1 VTGDATMSDE
11 AADCVAA
18 KQPSDDWTR
27 CHMYVERK
35 KRFCRQQVVKGS
47 CYCGNHFERRKRVP
61 CPVDPS
67 HLVYEDLVEKHVKV
81 CPRVTRKQS
90 QEEELFYRHNCN
102 VEGHGSLCAQRDKTH
117 PNAQELALKILDVYQ
132 RVFSNPLPRE
142 SLRLLTLQNLLK
154 AIPELDLSESEMQ
167 AGLAESVQEYRIK
180 SGGARH
186 LQQQASLVG
195 HLRRIGVMNGEENLT
210 LLEVGAGRGMFG
222 LVAAGVVAAAS
233 SHQEVH
239 LCLVERS
246 GSRSKADTVLRTA
259 NSQTKYMNLK
269 RVTFSR
275 IQCDLSHVHMPTV
288 LDKVNSKKDEQTAG
302 MKRKNRRPQKLV
314 VIAKHLCGAG
324 TDLALKS
331 LQEVAPDA
339 LVMATCCH
347 GVCSWENYVGRDFLK
362 KVFTDGDNPLDFGPD
377 EFELM
382 RRWSS
387 GTVAPECSRNVDK
400 TSMADIGMEST
411 SDTGMEKEQDEHGS
425 IAMDD
430 EKDPLN
436 VSSICKSLGLSCGSK
451 GLGRACQRL
460 LDQGRCE
467 FMRQILFC
475 YSDKDECRIEM
486 FHYVPPT
493 VTPQNAVLIAHRVSK
508 HK

>member
-1 VTGDATMSDE
+1 MDSETMSDS
-11 AADCVAA
+11 AADLVVAR
-18 KQPSDDWTR
+18 QPPDDWTQ

-47 CYCGNHFERRKRVP
+47 CFCGNHFERRKRVP

-81 CPRVTRKQS
+81 CPRVTRKKL
-90 QEEELFYRHNCN
+90 QEDQLFYQRNCN

-132 RVFSNPLPRE
+132 HVFSNPLPRE
-142 SLRLLTLQNLLK
+142 SLRLLTLQNILE

-167 AGLAESVQEYRIK
+167 AGLVESVQEYRIK

-186 LQQQASLVG
+186 LQQQASLLG
-195 HLRRIGVMNGEENLT
+195 HLRRIGVMDGEEDLT
-210 LLEVGAGRGMFG
+210 LIEVGAGRGMFG
-222 LVAAGVVAAAS
+222 LVASGAVAAAS
-233 SHQEVH
+233 SQNEVH

-259 NSQTKYMNLK
+259 NSQTKYMNLE
-269 RVTFSR
+269 RVKFSR

-288 LDKVNSKKDEQTAG
+288 LDEVNSKKDEQTAG
-302 MKRKNRRPQKLV
+302 LKRKNRRGQKLV

-331 LQEVAPDA
+331 LREVTPDA

-347 GVCSWENYVGRDFLK
+347 GVCSWENYVGRDFLRN
-362 KVFTDGDNPLDFGPD
+362 VFAGGDHPLDFGPD

-387 GTVAPECSRNVDK
+387 GTVTPACSCNLDSA
-400 TSMADIGMEST
+400 SMADSGTDST
-411 SDTGMEKEQDEHGS
+411 STAGIEKEQDEHGS
-425 IAMDD
+425 IGVEDG
-430 EKDPLN
+430 KDPMN
-436 VSSICKSLGLSCGSK
+436 VSAICQNLGLCCGPQ

-467 FMRQILFC
+467 FMRQIIFC
-475 YSDKDECRIEM
+475 DSDRGECRIEM
-486 FHYVPPT
+486 FHYVPPS
-493 VTPQNAVLIAHRVSK
+493 VTPQNAVLIVHRVSK
-508 HK
+508 HN